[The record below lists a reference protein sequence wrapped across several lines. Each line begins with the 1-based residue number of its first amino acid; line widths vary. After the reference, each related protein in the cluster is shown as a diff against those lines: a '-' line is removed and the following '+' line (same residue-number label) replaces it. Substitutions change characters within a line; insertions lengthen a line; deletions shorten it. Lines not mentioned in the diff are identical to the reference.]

1 MLDLSFIP
9 TSLLPLLLIAAFVL
23 MGVAWWR
30 GVMAFKQKH
39 PVNWIFA
46 GGIAFAVAVATA
58 VEFWLVR
65 T

>member
-1 MLDLSFIP
+1 MLDLSFFP

-30 GVMAFKQKH
+30 GVRAFKQKY
-39 PVNWIFA
+39 PVNWILA
-46 GGIAFAVAVATA
+46 GGIALAIAVATA

-65 T
+65 A